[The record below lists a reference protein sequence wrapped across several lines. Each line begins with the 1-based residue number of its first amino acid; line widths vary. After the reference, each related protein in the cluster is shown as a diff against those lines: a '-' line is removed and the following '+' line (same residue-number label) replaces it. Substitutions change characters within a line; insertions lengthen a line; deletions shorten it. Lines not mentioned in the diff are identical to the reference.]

1 MSLAFL
7 KRWMRK
13 AFQNF
18 DFILFYLGA
27 EEWIEWSHI
36 VWKLTVKNKMWS
48 IVKFVLFGGKRCV
61 IQIPIN
67 YESTTNQTNQKSER
81 FVGK

>member
-1 MSLAFL
+1 ME
-7 KRWMRK
+7 K
-13 AFQNF
+13 
-18 DFILFYLGA
+18 
-27 EEWIEWSHI
+27 
-36 VWKLTVKNKMWS
+36 V
-48 IVKFVLFGGKRCV
+48 CV